1 MAATF
6 LDEAPDGVTFA
17 APSRL
22 RRAVDTAHAA
32 FLLGV
37 AAAVHQV
44 LDSEHP
50 DLAVL
55 DERGLTVTGRGA
67 DRLHAALDLVTEE
80 FARHERMPYDAA
92 AGIIHTA
99 YHQGSDHH
107 TLWTAVA
114 EARITRH
121 QARTIE
127 ARARRLAGRVA
138 VLSETTHADGSTS
151 LSADEGEPL
160 LSGDAHTRALQQ
172 YLTAAVAHA
181 EHGHTGRRLTYRL
194 DQVITGLT
202 PGYRAV
208 EVTQPRP
215 AAGLHVTAHDDT
227 FGDRGGDLSGQR
239 YAHVT
244 FLMPLADALRFQAH
258 VAATADASADD
269 ATARGVTDPR
279 THGQRQCDV
288 VTDLLRDA
296 MDRHVPAHSDPA
308 AAEATTDGPTPAR
321 QGRTHR
327 PASSVQ
333 VHVRIDASTLLRADD
348 DPAWVDGVGPVPAA
362 VARDLAGAAGA
373 QWRALTLAPG
383 TRHVLDVAA
392 DTYRPGAAL
401 RRYVTARD
409 ETCTAPAARSR
420 QSTATSTTSSPS
432 RKAPPPQATCGPS
445 AAATTGS
452 RPSTCS
458 KNSGAARS
466 AHPYRTTRPR
476 SDVHRRWK
484 ACLTYADHRTMLT
497 P

>member
-37 AAAVHQV
+37 AAAVQRV
-44 LDSEHP
+44 SNSEHP

-67 DRLHAALDLVTEE
+67 DRLQAALDLVTEE
-80 FARHERMPYDAA
+80 FARHEHMPYDAA
-92 AGIIHTA
+92 AGVIHTA

-138 VLSETTHADGSTS
+138 VLTETTHADGSTS
-151 LSADEGEPL
+151 MVADEGEPL
-160 LSGDAHTRALQQ
+160 LTGQAHTHALQQ
-172 YLTAAVAHA
+172 YLTAAVTHA

-194 DQVITGLT
+194 DQVITALT

-208 EVTQPRP
+208 ELQRPRP
-215 AAGLHVTAHDDT
+215 ETGGVHVTPHDDT
-227 FGDRGGDLSGQR
+227 FGDSGDDLSGQQH
-239 YAHVT
+239 AHVT
-244 FLMPLADALRFQAH
+244 FLMPLADALRFKAH
-258 VAATADASADD
+258 VTAAADASADD
-269 ATARGVTDPR
+269 ATARGVLDTR
-279 THGQRQCDV
+279 SHGQRECDV
-288 VTDLLRDA
+288 ATDLLRDA
-296 MDRHVPAHSDPA
+296 MDRHVPAATDPA
-308 AAEATTDGPTPAR
+308 ASGEPAPAPTR

-333 VHVRIDASTLLRADD
+333 LHVRIDASTLLRLDD
-348 DPAWVDGVGPVPAA
+348 HPAWVDGVGPVPAD
-362 VARDLAGAAGA
+362 VARDLAGTAGA
-373 QWRALTLAPG
+373 QWRAVTVAPG

-409 ETCTAPAARSR
+409 ETCTAPGCPVPAVDCDLDHVVPFPQGPTRAENLRAFCRSHHRFKTQYVFQELRRR
-420 QSTATSTTSSPS
+420 QVRPPVSDD
-432 RKAPPPQATCGPS
+432 PPPF
-445 AAATTGS
+445 
-452 RPSTCS
+452 
-458 KNSGAARS
+458 
-466 AHPYRTTRPR
+466 
-476 SDVHRRWK
+476 
-484 ACLTYADHRTMLT
+484 
-497 P
+497 